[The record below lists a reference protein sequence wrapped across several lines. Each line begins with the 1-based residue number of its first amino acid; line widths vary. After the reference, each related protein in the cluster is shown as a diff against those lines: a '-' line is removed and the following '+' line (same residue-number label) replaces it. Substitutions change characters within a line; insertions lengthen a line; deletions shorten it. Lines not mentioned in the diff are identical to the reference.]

1 MHRTR
6 SQAAPGPV
14 MLLMLLAAFSLAWF
28 MAIGERDLIR
38 PDEGRYAEISREMVA
53 SGDWL
58 TPRLNDF
65 KYFEKPALQYWAT
78 AAAFTLFGIT
88 EWTAR
93 LWTALT
99 GFAGVLLVWF
109 TGMRLY
115 GRAAGLAAAA
125 ITGSSLLYVFMGHF
139 NTLDMGLSGF
149 LTLSLCAFLLA
160 QSDAQDDAGRR
171 RWMWTAWTG
180 AALAMLSKG
189 LVGLVIPAGALVFY
203 LLWQLDWRMIKR
215 LQLLSGTALLLAIT
229 APWLVAVSLENREFF
244 HFFFIYEHFE
254 RFLSKVHGRYEPP
267 WYFIPVLLAGMLP
280 WTLSLLPALWRAV
293 RRQSGH
299 FQPGRFLIAWSAF
312 IFLFFSASGSKLPS
326 YLLPMV
332 PALALLIGH
341 YLTQAG
347 ARALLWQTLPVLVP
361 GIALMALAPR
371 ITGRA
376 EPDLPVE
383 LLQHY
388 VPWLMATGAVAV
400 LGVTACAVLA
410 LRGRRQAAIIS
421 LAAAGL
427 VAGQLPVIGHD
438 SLSPVY
444 SAHGIIQTARPQLSA
459 DAPFYMVNT
468 FDHTVPFYLG
478 RTVTMVRYTDELE
491 KAISWEPH
499 KFIPDLDGFA
509 RAWSAEGPAF
519 AMFNPPDLVQ
529 FRRTHPA
536 VPMIEIARDPRRVIV
551 KKP

>member
-1 MHRTR
+1 MDTTR

-14 MLLMLLAAFSLAWF
+14 MLLMLLAAFSLTWF
-28 MAIGERDLIR
+28 ITIGERDLIR

-78 AAAFTLFGIT
+78 AAAFSLFGIS

-99 GFAGVLLVWF
+99 GFAGVLLVGF

-139 NTLDMGLSGF
+139 NTLDMGLAGF

-160 QSDAQDDAGRR
+160 QSDTQDAAGRR
-171 RWMWTAWTG
+171 RWMWAAWAG

-203 LLWQLDWRMIKR
+203 LLWQRDWRLLTR
-215 LQLLSGTALLLAIT
+215 VHLLSGGALLLAIT
-229 APWLVAVSLENREFF
+229 APWLVAVSLENKEFF
-244 HFFFIYEHFE
+244 HFFFIHEHFE

-267 WYFIPVLLAGMLP
+267 WYFIPVLLGGMLP
-280 WTLSLLPALWRAV
+280 WTLSLFPALWRAA
-293 RRQSGH
+293 RRQAGH

-326 YLLPMV
+326 YILPMV
-332 PALALLIGH
+332 PALALVTGH

-347 ARALLWQTLPVLVP
+347 KRALLWQALPMLLP
-361 GIALMALAPR
+361 GVALMALAPR
-371 ITGRA
+371 LTSRA
-376 EPDLPVE
+376 EADLPLE

-388 VPWLMATGAVAV
+388 IPWLVATGLVAV
-400 LGVTACAVLA
+400 LGVAVCAVLA
-410 LRGRRQAAIIS
+410 LKGRRLAAIIS
-421 LAAAGL
+421 LATTGL
-427 VAGQLPVIGHD
+427 IAGQLPVIGHD

-444 SAHGIIQTARPQLSA
+444 SANGIIQSVRPQLSA
-459 DAPFYMVNT
+459 DTPFYVVNT
-468 FDHTVPFYLG
+468 FDHTLPFYLG

-491 KAISWEPH
+491 KAIAWEPH
-499 KFIPDLDGFA
+499 KFIPDIDGFA
-509 RAWSAEGPAF
+509 RAWSKPGPAHALF
-519 AMFNPPDLVQ
+519 SPPDLEQ
-529 FRRTHPA
+529 FRRTHPE
-536 VPMIEIARDPRRVIV
+536 VPMVEIARDPRRVIMS
-551 KKP
+551 KP